1 MEDLM
6 RYLNFYSTRELLEVI
21 FELESNSPAW
31 VKAAFEIDWATRG
44 QDISK
49 VIYKQCHSPRASL
62 SLELFP

>member
-1 MEDLM
+1 MENLM
-6 RYLNFYSTRELLEVI
+6 LYPKFSSTRKLLEII

-49 VIYKQCHSPRASL
+49 VIYEQCHSPGTSL
-62 SLELFP
+62 SLELFA